1 MSGEVASRFWGT
13 TIELIAPP
21 NDSDNRSEA
30 VSVGK
35 GGSMSSTDG
44 TIGCDFGITVGVDAT
59 VRFFMGGGA
68 GFELGAVVGIVGN
81 EISVTPIVRNGCALS
96 DENRK
101 NIDITMTR
109 A

>member
-1 MSGEVASRFWGT
+1 MRGEVVSRFWGT

-35 GGSMSSTDG
+35 GGSVSSTG
-44 TIGCDFGITVGVDAT
+44 GAIGCDFGSTVGVEVT
-59 VRFFMGGGA
+59 GRFFVGGGA

-81 EISVTPIVRNGCALS
+81 EISVYSIYC
-96 DENRK
+96 
-101 NIDITMTR
+101 
-109 A
+109 